1 MASHRVAGRKLSRY
15 KDQRKALLR
24 GLTSELIRHERITT
38 TLAKAKET
46 RVVTEKLITHGKKGT
61 LHHRRLALAQIPDK
75 KVVGKVFED
84 VAGWY
89 ADRPGGYT
97 RIIKAGYRG
106 SDAAQMAVIEFVE
119 RDEDAKGQD
128 SGPVESEEEFE
139 DA

>member
-24 GLTSELIRHERITT
+24 GLASELIRHERITT

-75 KVVGKVFED
+75 WWKRCLKTWPSGMPID
-84 VAGWY
+84 P
-89 ADRPGGYT
+89 ADIPG
-97 RIIKAGYRG
+97 
-106 SDAAQMAVIEFVE
+106 S
-119 RDEDAKGQD
+119 
-128 SGPVESEEEFE
+128 SS
-139 DA
+139 

>member
-75 KVVGKVFED
+75 KVVGKVFDD

-89 ADRPGGYT
+89 SDRPGGYT
-97 RIIKAGYRG
+97 RITKLGRRQGDGAE
-106 SDAAQMAVIEFVE
+106 MAVIELVKH
-119 RDEDAKGQD
+119 D
-128 SGPVESEEEFE
+128 
-139 DA
+139 